1 MSEFKTYTIKGIPE
15 ATWRSMKTRL
25 AAEGITIKDA
35 FAKFIK
41 SYGKG
46 L

>member
-15 ATWRSMKTRL
+15 PIWKGLKVRCAS
-25 AAEGITIKDA
+25 ESVTIKDVL
-35 FAKFIK
+35 AKLIK
-41 SYGKG
+41 NYAEG